1 MLYNGPDERYITVA
15 DLKQGQKFYYEGNEY
30 LKLPDHCECYGNRAN
45 AVCIKTGTM
54 MWFNPDDWIDQA
66 TMELEKNV

>member
-15 DLKQGQKFYYEGNEY
+15 DLKQGQKFYYKSEEY